1 MKNATPK
8 TYSELVN
15 LIAQVLPEASFGE
28 DGEGQLVIYTNL
40 SEDREGNLSE
50 FVPDDSAE

>member
-1 MKNATPK
+1 MKNTTPK
-8 TYSELVN
+8 TYADLVN

-40 SEDREGNLSE
+40 SEDKEGNLSE